1 MRVCVCACVVCVLW
15 NSSSSPTR
23 KKSASHKR
31 VRYEQTCFEHP
42 HTGKADSPSM
52 TRWPLNSTEMIHIY
66 LYHGKSHSSALWAIQ
81 KQVPSAVKSGEIT
94 PVQRTPRQ
102 IRREPWVQLSHLA
115 AIVRCSWLHL
125 ITARK
130 LPLSFREVGTFIIE
144 HLSGNRLSSFI
155 VSLYSSAG
163 SSPRSRVRYDQG
175 RHWTFVW
182 LSTSIVP
189 ISSYTI
195 KLISELWPAMSLL
208 TLCQDLDMLVYG
220 RL

>member
-1 MRVCVCACVVCVLW
+1 MTIEFHRNDTYISISWKEPQLRPVGNPETSPFRGGERW
-15 NSSSSPTR
+15 NNPR
-23 KKSASHKR
+23 
-31 VRYEQTCFEHP
+31 P
-42 HTGKADSPSM
+42 
-52 TRWPLNSTEMIHIY
+52 
-66 LYHGKSHSSALWAIQ
+66 
-81 KQVPSAVKSGEIT
+81 
-94 PVQRTPRQ
+94 RTPRQ
-102 IRREPWVQLSHLA
+102 IRREPRVQLSHLA

-144 HLSGNRLSSFI
+144 HLSGNRLSFI

-163 SSPRSRVRYDQG
+163 SSTRSRVRYDQE

-189 ISSYTI
+189 ISSCTI
-195 KLISELWPAMSLL
+195 KLIAELWPAMSPL

-220 RL
+220 HL